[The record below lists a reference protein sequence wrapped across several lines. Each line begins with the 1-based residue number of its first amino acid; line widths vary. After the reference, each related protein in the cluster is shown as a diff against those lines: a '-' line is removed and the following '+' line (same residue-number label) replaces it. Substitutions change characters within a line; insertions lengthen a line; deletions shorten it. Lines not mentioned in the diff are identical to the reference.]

1 MEFSSQ
7 EYWSGFLFLFPGAL
21 PHPRSNLGLLH
32 CSEFFTIWTI
42 GLKMCPQI
50 WTVKNELSF
59 FSYFLPG
66 RSVWLTTSC
75 VSIWYIQSNGVGEY
89 SSFQF
94 CHLLLISIG
103 LLPLLGV
110 HFFLCKQTMI
120 FPCPPCTKKEKKMG
134 RLSVRTLRLCP
145 AGQTI
150 SKLLAQATRKSDHQ
164 LDLEMHMEV
173 RRFASNICPRLNTG
187 SLPQEML

>member
-1 MEFSSQ
+1 
-7 EYWSGFLFLFPGAL
+7 
-21 PHPRSNLGLLH
+21 
-32 CSEFFTIWTI
+32 
-42 GLKMCPQI
+42 MCPQI

-89 SSFQF
+89 SSLQF

-120 FPCPPCTKKEKKMG
+120 FPCPPCPKKEKKMG
-134 RLSVRTLRLCP
+134 KLSVRTLRLCP

-173 RRFASNICPRLNTG
+173 KRFASNICPRLNTG